1 MSWKNP
7 RSTSHFLGGCLCGA
21 VRYSLNG
28 APILVHVC
36 HCHDCQSAS
45 GSAYSLTVIVP
56 TAALALTGPLESF
69 SRTTARGREVRYA
82 ACSNC
87 RAGLTSNDAARPDF
101 TGLRAGTLDDAS
113 WAVPI
118 AQTFVQSAI
127 PWAIIPGVEQVDPK
141 DFSYVSMSAAWRATA
156 PIFSPHGR
164 S

>member
-1 MSWKNP
+1 MEKPEVNLP
-7 RSTSHFLGGCLCGA
+7 LLGGCLCGA

-56 TAALALTGPLESF
+56 TAALALTGPLESI

-82 ACSNC
+82 ACSKC
-87 RAGLTSNDAARPDF
+87 RAGLTSNDAARLDF